1 MAFNNKI
8 ISCSFYT
15 LGQLD
20 GLSCLHAETQDE
32 RVAWIWYVLIIPYSR
47 EKKQW
52 WTKWCLKFF
61 FWMCFMLI
69 PPTFHWLKQSHGQ
82 AWSIFLLG
90 RVSKYFWTVIQF
102 TTCCLQVLILIYF
115 YSIIIWTMSI
125 YAAYSS

>member
-20 GLSCLHAETQDE
+20 SLSCLHAETQDE
-32 RVAWIWYVLIIPYSR
+32 RVAWIWYVLIVPYSR
-47 EKKQW
+47 EKRAMVDQMMPQ
-52 WTKWCLKFF
+52 TF

-69 PPTFHWLKQSHGQ
+69 PPTFHWLKQSGGQ

-102 TTCCLQVLILIYF
+102 TTCHLQVLILFYF